1 MADTTES
8 GQPVTEQSGPEAD
21 LREEWTA
28 LAEEIREHQFRYY
41 VKDAP
46 VITDGEFDLL
56 LRRLQALEE
65 DLVSRDKALRE
76 ANARLAELEKSIKE
90 LQRLI
95 ELKSQGMAQ
104 MQSDAPQPVAPT
116 TPAVQAPV
124 APVAILA
131 PGLDNSGDE
140 IDR

>member
-46 VITDGEFDLL
+46 VITDG
-56 LRRLQALEE
+56 RRGAGP
-65 DLVSRDKALRE
+65 ALR
-76 ANARLAELEKSIKE
+76 LAGGL
-90 LQRLI
+90 
-95 ELKSQGMAQ
+95 
-104 MQSDAPQPVAPT
+104 
-116 TPAVQAPV
+116 PATSC
-124 APVAILA
+124 
-131 PGLDNSGDE
+131 GS
-140 IDR
+140 RR